1 MIRFHLHGYGE
12 FNATQR
18 IGPSV
23 WPHFDLLFI
32 HDGHVTI
39 RLLQRDNVELRS
51 GESILIFP
59 GTSFAGYS
67 LVESSRASVMHF
79 SIEGRP
85 ADLRPPFARLVR
97 LRRGFELND
106 ETAGKRIEPDIH
118 RAMKLTIMEPS
129 PLLQELRVAVLTL
142 ILAELSGQTRTP
154 DGMDGG
160 GAFESVIAWAL
171 ENLSERLAVSD
182 LARRSGL
189 SPSHFRCRFRREVG
203 RSAGAFLKD
212 LRLREA
218 SRLLRETRMPIKQ
231 ITRQSGYTD
240 VATLY
245 HAFRKRNGITPVEY
259 RVKFAPRG

>member
-12 FNATQR
+12 FNAAQR
-18 IGPSV
+18 IGTSV

-32 HDGHVTI
+32 HDGHVAI
-39 RLLQRDNVELRS
+39 RLLGRDNIELRS

-59 GTSFAGYS
+59 GTSFFGHS

-85 ADLRPPFARLVR
+85 ADLRPPFARLAR

-106 ETAGKRIEPDIH
+106 AAAGKRIEADIH
-118 RAMKLTIMEPS
+118 RAMKLTIVEPS
-129 PLLQELRVAVLTL
+129 PLLQEMRIAVLTL
-142 ILAELSGQTRTP
+142 ILAELSGQARTP
-154 DGMDGG
+154 EGMEGG

-171 ENLSERLAVSD
+171 ENLGARPTVDD

-189 SPSHFRCRFRREVG
+189 SPSHFRSRFRREVG

-218 SRLLRETRMPIKQ
+218 SRLLRETRIPIKM
-231 ITRQSGYTD
+231 ITQQSGYTD

-245 HAFRKRNGITPVEY
+245 HAFRKRNGLTPAEY
-259 RVKFAPRG
+259 RVKYAPKG